1 MGIFLDPRG
10 MTDSQFGG
18 DEQDDDEDLLPE
30 DEVDDEDDNINYD
43 HD

>member
-10 MTDSQFGG
+10 MTDDNF
-18 DEQDDDEDLLPE
+18 EDDREDSFAE

>member
-10 MTDSQFGG
+10 MTDDNFG
-18 DEQDDDEDLLPE
+18 DDDEDLLPE
-30 DEVDDEDDNINYD
+30 DEVDDEDENINYD